1 MCKRNGALSSVAMND
16 ALMNTVR
23 LFEAFDFMSLT
34 QAWPR
39 THNTLSMSA
48 FDVWRLRGTTRAF
61 KPGDAEKIRKTD
73 RQGLAGAN
81 ASENDEIGRL
91 LESILRIPQ

>member
-1 MCKRNGALSSVAMND
+1 MND

-34 QAWPR
+34 EARPR

-48 FDVWRLRGTTRAF
+48 FDVWRLRGTARALSR
-61 KPGDAEKIRKTD
+61 AMLEKDEKLTD
-73 RQGLAGAN
+73 RAWPTQTLPKTMKLDACWN
-81 ASENDEIGRL
+81 QCCEFRSNLKEL
-91 LESILRIPQ
+91 